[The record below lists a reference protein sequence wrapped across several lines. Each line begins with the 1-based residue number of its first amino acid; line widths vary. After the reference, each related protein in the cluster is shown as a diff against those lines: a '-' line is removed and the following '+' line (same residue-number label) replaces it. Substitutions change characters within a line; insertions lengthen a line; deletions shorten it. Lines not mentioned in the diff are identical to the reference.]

1 MVELEVGFYQVF
13 DLDSIVSQIQQNCNI
28 SDSRHAG
35 LYSICG
41 LALRLR
47 DLYKW
52 EKGLDPWVERESTEI
67 LEWIASKEEQWGDLL
82 ELDFN
87 ELTIDGSRYDPFD
100 STGINGV
107 LNPHG
112 FFYGAGYVHSLKPSF
127 FMGVLEDVKQV
138 DGYTVYI
145 LGREFAR
152 DLLTIPA
159 LSQNNCIVVRQESA
173 KLFLWDLMLFTK
185 KSGRE
190 ALNFGL
196 KNYGLKRKDSEA
208 VQRNLARISAAET
221 ETFLYHE
228 LGELRDTCFEPTIW
242 KEIIATFPHTPI
254 ELLARSVKDIL
265 ADTNEFGTLR
275 HIVEKRKAASLGF
288 YVAFFDGLRKE
299 LFPELTEA
307 FKEFALTLS
316 WPVIEEAIA
325 IGYKTAKGYAKS
337 LSSLFQQ
344 GKAKNDMKWVEK
356 EIEKRHLAPLGIL
369 KGA

>member
-1 MVELEVGFYQVF
+1 MIELAVGFYQVF
-13 DLDSIVSQIQQNCNI
+13 DLDSIVSQIQRNCSI

-52 EKGLDPWVERESTEI
+52 EKGLDPWVERESSEI

-87 ELTIDGSRYDPFD
+87 ELIIDGSSYEPFD

-107 LNPHG
+107 LNPRG

-127 FMGVLEDVKQV
+127 FMGVLEDAKQV
-138 DGYTVYI
+138 DGFTVYI

-159 LSQNNCIVVRQESA
+159 LSQDNCIVVRQESA
-173 KLFLWDLMLFTK
+173 KLFLWDLILFTK
-185 KSGRE
+185 KSGQE

-208 VQRNLARISAAET
+208 LQRNLA
-221 ETFLYHE
+221 
-228 LGELRDTCFEPTIW
+228 
-242 KEIIATFPHTPI
+242 
-254 ELLARSVKDIL
+254 
-265 ADTNEFGTLR
+265 
-275 HIVEKRKAASLGF
+275 
-288 YVAFFDGLRKE
+288 
-299 LFPELTEA
+299 
-307 FKEFALTLS
+307 
-316 WPVIEEAIA
+316 
-325 IGYKTAKGYAKS
+325 
-337 LSSLFQQ
+337 
-344 GKAKNDMKWVEK
+344 
-356 EIEKRHLAPLGIL
+356 
-369 KGA
+369 